1 MTVPKTGVLPLHH
14 GPIPIQP
21 FRLRVQMYNIF
32 FILQIFP
39 KKILKKLL
47 KRNRKQKNSFFVGE
61 YRKIKIQYE
70 FIQL

>member
-1 MTVPKTGVLPLHH
+1 MH
-14 GPIPIQP
+14 
-21 FRLRVQMYNIF
+21 IF
-32 FILQIFP
+32 YSANFS

-47 KRNRKQKNSFFVGE
+47 NGNRKQKNSFFVGE